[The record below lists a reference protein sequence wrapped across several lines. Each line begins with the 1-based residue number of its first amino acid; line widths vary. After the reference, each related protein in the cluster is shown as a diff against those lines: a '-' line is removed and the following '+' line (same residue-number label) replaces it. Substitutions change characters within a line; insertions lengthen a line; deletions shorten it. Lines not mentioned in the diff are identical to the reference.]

1 MITFDAEAEWPR
13 DRIDADYTA
22 RSTCSVPEFERTI
35 AEYLSASR
43 AALDLRH
50 SKPGLVFDEGT
61 GLALDLFGHEP
72 GALRPLVMF
81 IHGGYW
87 RALSKEHSA
96 FMAPM
101 LADRGILCAA
111 PDYRLAP
118 TARMTDI
125 VTDMRRALAYLWHNA
140 ESLGIDRRRI
150 VVTGSSAGGHLA
162 AVLLQP
168 GWQAGYGLPDDAV
181 HAAMPISGLFDLAPI
196 AASHV
201 QDWMALSPAEVVD
214 FSPLRHLPDRTPEI
228 VVAVAETEAA
238 GFHRQS
244 RAYAE
249 AVGAPLFVAPGRHHF
264 DVLLDL
270 AHADR
275 PLAQALVR
283 LTQG

>member
-22 RSTCSVPEFERTI
+22 RATCSVPEFERTI
-35 AEYLSASR
+35 AEYLSRSQ
-43 AALDLRH
+43 AALNLRH
-50 SKPGLVFDEGT
+50 SRPGLVFDECT
-61 GLALDLFGHEP
+61 GLALDLFGCEP
-72 GALRPLVMF
+72 GELRPLVIF

-101 LADRGILCAA
+101 LAEQGILCAA

-118 TARMTDI
+118 AARMTDI
-125 VTDMRRALAYLWHNA
+125 VTDMRRALAYLWRNA
-140 ESLGIDRRRI
+140 EGLGIDRGRI
-150 VVTGSSAGGHLA
+150 VLTGSSAGGHLA
-162 AVLLQP
+162 AVLLQS
-168 GWQAGYGLPDDAV
+168 GWQADYGLPDRVV
-181 HAAMPISGLFDLAPI
+181 HAALPISGLFDLAPI

-201 QDWMALSPAEVVD
+201 QDWMDISSAEVDD
-214 FSPLRHLPDRTPEI
+214 FSPLRHLPNQAPEI
-228 VVAVAETEAA
+228 LVAVAETEAA

-264 DVLLDL
+264 DVILDL

-283 LTQG
+283 LTRG